1 MNLNGSPIVTHV
13 NVLRFIFLFFTEE
26 TFNDT
31 GAHKHI
37 SKSVQHEEQVEHG
50 RQFQL
55 KRGSQYRDTF

>member
-13 NVLRFIFLFFTEE
+13 NVLRFIFLFFIEE

-37 SKSVQHEEQVEHG
+37 SKSV
-50 RQFQL
+50 
-55 KRGSQYRDTF
+55 